1 MFATRCS
8 TTGHFFA
15 LFSYKPQSN
24 QISSHG
30 ATPSVW
36 PCSRTC
42 VSVLFFT
49 SKFYSGYTNVTM
61 RNSSFDRD
69 DMGSKPANISS
80 HLDDDAF
87 QNFEKP
93 SPCHKIQ
100 NVLCSKYTFRR
111 TFLVAHYS
119 NISDRGVLCTSCLQQ
134 KNHSQTRT
142 RTPTY

>member
-1 MFATRCS
+1 
-8 TTGHFFA
+8 
-15 LFSYKPQSN
+15 
-24 QISSHG
+24 
-30 ATPSVW
+30 
-36 PCSRTC
+36 
-42 VSVLFFT
+42 
-49 SKFYSGYTNVTM
+49 M

-119 NISDRGVLCTSCLQQ
+119 TYLTVGSYVLPVYNK

>member
-42 VSVLFFT
+42 VSVLFFS
-49 SKFYSGYTNVTM
+49 SKFYSGYTKVTM

-80 HLDDDAF
+80 HLDDDAC

-119 NISDRGVLCTSCLQQ
+119 TYLTVGSYVLPVYNK